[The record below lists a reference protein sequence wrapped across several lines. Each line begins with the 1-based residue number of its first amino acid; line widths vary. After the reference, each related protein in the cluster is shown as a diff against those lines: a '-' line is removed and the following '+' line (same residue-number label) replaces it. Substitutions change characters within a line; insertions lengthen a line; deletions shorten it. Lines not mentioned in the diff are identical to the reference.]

1 MQNISYLVV
10 VKYLAILTGIYDFLN
25 YSIVLLYSM
34 YYNTSRTLNKS
45 VNEESEIFDAI
56 VTHESS
62 DMYHHHDICEK
73 DQFYKYYCVR
83 IILNSGEARTP
94 NFTSS
99 FARQKHQEREFY
111 TLQKPNSC
119 LI

>member
-1 MQNISYLVV
+1 MQNRLV
-10 VKYLAILTGIYDFLN
+10 VKYLAILAGIYDFLN
-25 YSIVLLYSM
+25 YSIVLLYYM

-83 IILNSGEARTP
+83 IIVLTLGSGKNPP

>member
-1 MQNISYLVV
+1 MCKIGCLVV
-10 VKYLAILTGIYDFLN
+10 VKYLTILTGIYDFLN
-25 YSIVLLYSM
+25 HSIVLLYYM

-62 DMYHHHDICEK
+62 DMYQWYHHDICEK

-83 IILNSGEARTP
+83 IIVTLG
-94 NFTSS
+94 
-99 FARQKHQEREFY
+99 RQE
-111 TLQKPNSC
+111 PP
-119 LI
+119 

>member
-10 VKYLAILTGIYDFLN
+10 VKYLAILAGIYDFLN
-25 YSIVLLYSM
+25 YSIELLYSM

-83 IILNSGEARTP
+83 SIIVTLG
-94 NFTSS
+94 
-99 FARQKHQEREFY
+99 RQE
-111 TLQKPNSC
+111 PP
-119 LI
+119 

>member
-10 VKYLAILTGIYDFLN
+10 VKYLAILAGIYDFLN
-25 YSIVLLYSM
+25 YSM

-62 DMYHHHDICEK
+62 DMYHHDICEK

-83 IILNSGEARTP
+83 SIIVTLG
-94 NFTSS
+94 
-99 FARQKHQEREFY
+99 RQE
-111 TLQKPNSC
+111 PP
-119 LI
+119 

>member
-25 YSIVLLYSM
+25 YSIVLLYYM

-62 DMYHHHDICEK
+62 DTTTTFAK
-73 DQFYKYYCVR
+73 K
-83 IILNSGEARTP
+83 T
-94 NFTSS
+94 NFTSTIV
-99 FARQKHQEREFY
+99 Y
-111 TLQKPNSC
+111 C
-119 LI
+119 WW

>member
-10 VKYLAILTGIYDFLN
+10 VKYLAILAGIYDFLN

-62 DMYHHHDICEK
+62 DMYHHPPRHLRK
-73 DQFYKYYCVR
+73 R
-83 IILNSGEARTP
+83 PILQVLLCT
-94 NFTSS
+94 
-99 FARQKHQEREFY
+99 
-111 TLQKPNSC
+111 
-119 LI
+119 